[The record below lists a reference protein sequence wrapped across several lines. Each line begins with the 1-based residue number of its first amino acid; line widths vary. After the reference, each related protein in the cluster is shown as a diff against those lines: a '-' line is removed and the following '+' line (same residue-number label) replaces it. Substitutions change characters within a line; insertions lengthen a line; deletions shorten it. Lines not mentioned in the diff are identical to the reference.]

1 MNISLEKLKNISL
14 MAMDASFADADT
26 KSRLMNKIIEF

>member
-14 MAMDASFADADT
+14 MAMDASFAGADI
-26 KSRLMNKIIEF
+26 KSRLINKIIEF

>member
-1 MNISLEKLKNISL
+1 MDISLEALKKISL

-26 KSRLMNKIIEF
+26 KSRLINKIIEF